1 MIKKLLLIVL
11 GMVFGEITILAQ
23 SDEEVKKGMMVRQEA
38 QYKRVLESPNATNIS
53 SKMNISGIIIDD
65 NGNPLNDVELEF
77 NFSRAKGWES
87 ESLNKKVVSKSRFSF
102 TQSGYTGVT
111 VYFRKKG
118 YFSETRFYGTYQ
130 ASKYLK
136 NKTYTQT
143 DEKIVLREKGK
154 FAKIDIFD
162 KKLKYSFSKKTKGIC
177 DVSNLSYETFPI
189 DKKIDCSKYIYLDFE
204 RNQDGEIIM
213 TQNHLGHLIPKGPI
227 VRYFSKDSNDGFILV
242 EPPKDI
248 TYLTTA
254 PDTAYNIKEIKIP
267 YGIDRIYFY
276 YRNGKSYGKGFVGYA
291 NSAFQESRVTLYLMQ
306 NNENDPNEKYN
317 LRSDER

>member
-1 MIKKLLLIVL
+1 MRVKT
-11 GMVFGEITILAQ
+11 FEI
-23 SDEEVKKGMMVRQEA
+23 G
-38 QYKRVLESPNATNIS
+38 
-53 SKMNISGIIIDD
+53 
-65 NGNPLNDVELEF
+65 
-77 NFSRAKGWES
+77 
-87 ESLNKKVVSKSRFSF
+87 
-102 TQSGYTGVT
+102 
-111 VYFRKKG
+111 
-118 YFSETRFYGTYQ
+118 SETRFYGTYQ